1 MSVETDPACKTY
13 TEREREREREGL
25 HTDKVSNIEGV
36 VVGPKGVVDAGV
48 PAAVGTNN
56 VVGSK
61 DCWSGGDEEDE
72 EDEQVGWTGHGH
84 ALFVPHSSLDWWD
97 EIFEWDRESWILF
110 VTRLDSG
117 NSGTITSRWQTD
129 TWQNKYAQGEVEGIL
144 NLVVLLQKL
153 SHGFLSTKAWWIWI
167 IFAE

>member
-13 TEREREREREGL
+13 TQREREREREREGL

-61 DCWSGGDEEDE
+61 DC
-72 EDEQVGWTGHGH
+72 
-84 ALFVPHSSLDWWD
+84 
-97 EIFEWDRESWILF
+97 
-110 VTRLDSG
+110 
-117 NSGTITSRWQTD
+117 
-129 TWQNKYAQGEVEGIL
+129 
-144 NLVVLLQKL
+144 
-153 SHGFLSTKAWWIWI
+153 
-167 IFAE
+167 

>member
-13 TEREREREREGL
+13 TQRERERKREREGL

-61 DCWSGGDEEDE
+61 DC
-72 EDEQVGWTGHGH
+72 
-84 ALFVPHSSLDWWD
+84 
-97 EIFEWDRESWILF
+97 
-110 VTRLDSG
+110 
-117 NSGTITSRWQTD
+117 
-129 TWQNKYAQGEVEGIL
+129 
-144 NLVVLLQKL
+144 
-153 SHGFLSTKAWWIWI
+153 
-167 IFAE
+167 

>member
-13 TEREREREREGL
+13 TEREREREREKEGL

-61 DCWSGGDEEDE
+61 DC
-72 EDEQVGWTGHGH
+72 
-84 ALFVPHSSLDWWD
+84 
-97 EIFEWDRESWILF
+97 
-110 VTRLDSG
+110 
-117 NSGTITSRWQTD
+117 
-129 TWQNKYAQGEVEGIL
+129 
-144 NLVVLLQKL
+144 
-153 SHGFLSTKAWWIWI
+153 
-167 IFAE
+167 

>member
-1 MSVETDPACKTY
+1 MNAETDPACKTY
-13 TEREREREREGL
+13 TEREGL

-84 ALFVPHSSLDWWD
+84 ALFMPHSSLHWWD
-97 EIFEWDRESWILF
+97 EIVEWERESWILF

-117 NSGTITSRWQTD
+117 NSGTTVAGD
-129 TWQNKYAQGEVEGIL
+129 
-144 NLVVLLQKL
+144 KL
-153 SHGFLSTKAWWIWI
+153 TPGRINMRRERLKEF
-167 IFAE
+167 

>member
-13 TEREREREREGL
+13 TDRERERERERKREREGL

-61 DCWSGGDEEDE
+61 DC
-72 EDEQVGWTGHGH
+72 
-84 ALFVPHSSLDWWD
+84 
-97 EIFEWDRESWILF
+97 
-110 VTRLDSG
+110 
-117 NSGTITSRWQTD
+117 
-129 TWQNKYAQGEVEGIL
+129 
-144 NLVVLLQKL
+144 
-153 SHGFLSTKAWWIWI
+153 
-167 IFAE
+167 

>member
-13 TEREREREREGL
+13 TEREREREREREGL

-61 DCWSGGDEEDE
+61 DC
-72 EDEQVGWTGHGH
+72 
-84 ALFVPHSSLDWWD
+84 
-97 EIFEWDRESWILF
+97 
-110 VTRLDSG
+110 
-117 NSGTITSRWQTD
+117 
-129 TWQNKYAQGEVEGIL
+129 
-144 NLVVLLQKL
+144 
-153 SHGFLSTKAWWIWI
+153 
-167 IFAE
+167 